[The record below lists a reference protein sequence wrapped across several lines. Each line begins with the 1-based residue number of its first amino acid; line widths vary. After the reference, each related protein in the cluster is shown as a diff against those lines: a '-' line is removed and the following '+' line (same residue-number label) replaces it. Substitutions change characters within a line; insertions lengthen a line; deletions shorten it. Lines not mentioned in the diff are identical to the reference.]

1 MKDQLNNPVMLD
13 QSSSGKRD
21 CYIVDA
27 DFRGFVCQARS
38 RKPATAPV
46 DPLVVGQGSPD
57 GHDGM
62 HGIAFY
68 ARYLDDHSP
77 VVQQQLISGSAVARQ
92 FWLIDAD
99 NGRGSGVFR
108 VRVGKREGLSH
119 RQVDA
124 LGLKASDADFRP

>member
-1 MKDQLNNPVMLD
+1 
-13 QSSSGKRD
+13 
-21 CYIVDA
+21 
-27 DFRGFVCQARS
+27 
-38 RKPATAPV
+38 
-46 DPLVVGQGSPD
+46 
-57 GHDGM
+57 M

-68 ARYLDDHSP
+68 ARYLDGHSP

-124 LGLKASDADFRP
+124 LGLKASDADFRTLKISHQRHETSMTDGEGAKLAGAFTVIGGAAVGKVETGHVHPSKDQALKHLIAAGCRA